1 LHPIDMLNTSDSE
14 HSIEIRAG
22 DQAPVRYPC
31 GTSARDVLAKNGLLV
46 DRETVAARFNGELMD
61 LEGPLLADGELRAVS
76 VHSPEGTEILR
87 HSTAHLMAHAVR
99 ELFPGTRVAIGP
111 AVENG
116 FYYDFDRSEPF
127 KPEDLARI
135 EKKMKSIVSGKAPFK
150 RIGMPRDEARRL
162 FEEAGEAYKVEI
174 LDEIEDPRVSL
185 YELGSFTDLCRGPHV
200 PSSAWLRA
208 FKLTSVA
215 GAYWR
220 GDERRPMLQR
230 IYGTAFPTR
239 EGLEAYLHLLEEAR
253 KRDHRKLGREL
264 DLFSISEEVGPG
276 LVCWHPRGAKI
287 RTLIEN
293 FWREEHDRNGYEI
306 LYTPHIAKIQLW
318 EISGHTGFYQDNMF
332 SPMDV
337 EGQAYLVKPM
347 NCPFHSQIFKS
358 RLQSH
363 RDLPKRWAEL
373 GTVYRYERSGVLHG
387 LLRVRGFTQ
396 DDAHI
401 FCRPDQ
407 LEDEV
412 QRVISFT
419 LFVLRTFGFHRFDVY
434 LSTRPEKYVGT
445 LDKWERATD
454 ALKSSLEAVGLGYE
468 IDPGEG
474 VFYGPKIDI
483 KIRDS
488 LGRQWQCSTIQVDF
502 NLPDRFDLHF
512 VGEDGKKHP
521 VIMIHRALMG
531 SLERFFGCL
540 IEHYNGAFPVWLAPE
555 QAVVLPITERAHV
568 AARDLTER
576 LAGEGIRVAVDL
588 RNEKLGF
595 KIREAQLKKIPY
607 MIVLGDREVE
617 EGTLSVRNRAG
628 ETLPPMTGD
637 QFAARV
643 KEETQTR
650 KTGTD

>member
-1 LHPIDMLNTSDSE
+1 MSNTSESE
-14 HSIEIRAG
+14 HQIEIRAG
-22 DQAPVRYPC
+22 DLAPGSYPV
-31 GTSARDVLAKNGLLV
+31 GTSAREVLVKNNLLV
-46 DRETVAARFNGELMD
+46 GRETVAARFNGD
-61 LEGPLLADGELRAVS
+61 LIDLDAPLHEGGELSGVS
-76 VHSPEGTEILR
+76 IQSPEGLDILR

-99 ELFPGTRVAIGP
+99 ELFPETKVAIGP
-111 AVENG
+111 SVDNG
-116 FYYDFDRSEPF
+116 FYYDFDRPEPF
-127 KPEDLARI
+127 KPEDLAKI
-135 EKKMKSIVSGKAPFK
+135 EKKMKSIVSRKNPFE
-150 RIGMPRDEARRL
+150 RVMMPREEARNL
-162 FEEAGEAYKVEI
+162 FHEAGEVYKVEI
-174 LDEIEDPRVSL
+174 LDEIVDEGVSL
-185 YELGSFTDLCRGPHV
+185 YKLGEFTDLCRGPHV
-200 PSSAWLRA
+200 PSSAWPKA

-220 GDERRPMLQR
+220 GDEKQPMLQR
-230 IYGTAFPTR
+230 IYGTAFPSR
-239 EGLEAYLHLLEEAR
+239 EQLKEHLALLEEAK
-253 KRDHRKLGREL
+253 KRDHRKLGKEL
-264 DLFSISEEVGPG
+264 DLFSISQDVGPG
-276 LVCWHPRGAKI
+276 LVCWHPRGARI

-293 FWREEHDRNGYEI
+293 FWREEHDKNGYEI
-306 LYTPHIAKIQLW
+306 LYTPHLAKMQLW
-318 EISGHTGFYQDNMF
+318 EISGHTGFYKENMF

-337 EGQAYLVKPM
+337 DGQEYLVKPM
-347 NCPFHSQIFKS
+347 NCPFHIQIFKS

-407 LEDEV
+407 LEDEI

-419 LFVLRTFGFHRFDVY
+419 LFVLRTFGFDSFDVY
-434 LSTRPEKYVGT
+434 LSTRPEKYVGS
-445 LDKWERATD
+445 LEKWDQATE
-454 ALKSSLEAVGLGYE
+454 ALKTSLEAIGLGYE

-488 LGRQWQCSTIQVDF
+488 LGRQWQCSTIQLDF

-512 VGEDGKKHP
+512 VGEDGEKHP

-555 QAVVLPITERAHV
+555 QAIVLPITDRAHEV
-568 AARDLTER
+568 ARSLTDR
-576 LAGEGIRVAVDL
+576 LVSEGVRAVPDF

-595 KIREAQLKKIPY
+595 KIREAQLRKIPY

-617 EGTLSVRNRAG
+617 EGTLSVRSRSG
-628 ETLPPMTGD
+628 ENLPPMTED
-637 QFAARV
+637 QFLSRV
-643 KEETQTR
+643 KEEMQTR
-650 KTGTD
+650 KTGAG